1 MEDQFLQIQNWFLAN
16 EELLSSMAAM
26 LAVVTGC
33 LIGITRFLQL
43 FRKKSVSAP
52 GDFPATTDPQ
62 TELDSTSPLSK
73 ESKRIIDNKH
83 TIAVLP
89 LRSLTSTGD
98 EDYLATG
105 IAEDII
111 TSLSYSRLFPVISSA
126 TSFQYSV
133 SESNL
138 YKISQELKAKYVV
151 TGTIG
156 RAQEFL
162 NLSIALADSDSQR
175 QLWSER
181 FSCQAAD
188 VFNLQEQVSEKII
201 GKLSPALRT
210 AGMGSARR
218 VAPNHS
224 DAWDHVLRGTW
235 HQSQHSAESNV
246 KAIAEYEKAI
256 GIDSQFGYTYAVM
269 AYAYHL
275 RTYMGWS
282 VSFQDDMRTADEYAR
297 KAISLDPDVAEAYL
311 VLGLNALFM
320 RKFDVAENMATT
332 AVELNPCNG
341 LCWLAIGLVAL
352 YRDRHEEAIEHF
364 VRVERLNPRD
374 PLQWLFQVAAS
385 LAHFFKGDF
394 DASLQYARLAQVNP
408 LGKVSG
414 DLLEVASLSAQKRYD
429 DATALL
435 AANPPKHRSWD
446 FVLTRLPFE
455 NSNRRQL
462 LVDHISQVDETVFA
476 QPDKQ
481 FSQQAL

>member
-1 MEDQFLQIQNWFLAN
+1 MEDAFLQIQSWFLIN

-26 LAVVTGC
+26 LAVITGC
-33 LIGITRFLQL
+33 LIGVTRFFRL
-43 FRKKSVSAP
+43 FHRNPPPTAADLPVTA
-52 GDFPATTDPQ
+52 DPQ
-62 TELDSTSPLSK
+62 AELDSTSPVSS

-89 LRSLTSTGD
+89 LRSLTSKGD

-138 YKISQELKAKYVV
+138 YKISEELKAKYVV

-156 RAQEFL
+156 RTQESL
-162 NLSIALADSDSQR
+162 NLSIALADSGSQR

-181 FSCQAAD
+181 FSCQATD

-218 VAPNHS
+218 VAPKNS
-224 DAWDHVLRGTW
+224 NAWDHVLRGTW
-235 HQSQHSAESNV
+235 YQGQHSGESSLQ
-246 KAIAEYEKAI
+246 AITEFEKAI
-256 GIDSQFGYTYAVM
+256 KIDSEFGYTYAVM

-282 VSFQDDMRTADEYAR
+282 VSFQDDMRAADEYAR

-311 VLGLNALFM
+311 VLGLNALFV
-320 RKFDVAENMATT
+320 RKFEVAENMATT

-385 LAHFFKGDF
+385 LAYFFKGDF
-394 DASLQYARLAQVNP
+394 DSSLHYARLAQMNP
-408 LGKVSG
+408 LGRVSG
-414 DLLEVASLSAQKRYD
+414 DLLEVASLSAKKRYE
-429 DATALL
+429 DASSLL
-435 AANPPKHRSWD
+435 AANPPKQRSWE

-455 NSNRRQL
+455 NPARRQE
-462 LVDHISQVDETVFA
+462 LVNCISQVNSTIFPQANHEIGYKA
-476 QPDKQ
+476 Q
-481 FSQQAL
+481 